1 MPLLACWLSRRLDK
15 SNGVCPTMRLGVI
28 GGTGLVNMDLAQ
40 RLDGHEATLLRQDD
54 VRVDTPYGRV
64 PLRSFSV
71 EMKGRACELVFLQRH
86 HNASGHGCPPH
97 RINHRANMMAMNDA
111 NVDAVLSVCSVGAVA
126 SSFPPGKVALA
137 HQYIDFTGVE
147 TTFHD
152 DEAVFT
158 SVTVPF
164 DTSMNARLDTI
175 LRAVQEFDDEETMH
189 YTYWLAQG
197 PQFET
202 VAEVNAIDRLGG
214 EMVGMTMPREA
225 KLAAELELPYAAV
238 CISSNWAAGR
248 DPEDGSKAL
257 DHLDVSAQANDRL
270 DPVWACILGMLE

>member
-1 MPLLACWLSRRLDK
+1 
-15 SNGVCPTMRLGVI
+15 MRLGVI
-28 GGTGLVNMDLAQ
+28 GGTGLVNMDISQ
-40 RLDGHEATLLRQDD
+40 RLNGHDATLVRQDD
-54 VRVDTPYGRV
+54 VRVETPYGEV
-64 PLRSFSV
+64 PLRTFSLSIG
-71 EMKGRACELVFLQRH
+71 GRACELIFLQRH

-97 RINHRANMMAMNDA
+97 QINHQANMTAMNDA

-126 SSFPPGKVALA
+126 PSLPPGKVALA
-137 HQYIDFTGVE
+137 DQYIDFTGVE
-147 TTFHD
+147 TTFHH

-164 DTSMNARLDTI
+164 DEAMNEQLESI
-175 LRAVQEFDDEETMH
+175 LREVQGYKIDENLR
-189 YTYWLAQG
+189 YTYWLTQG

-202 VAEVNAIDRLGG
+202 VAEVNAIERLGG
-214 EMVGMTMPREA
+214 DMVGMTMPREA
-225 KLAAELELPYAAV
+225 KLARELDLPYAAV

-270 DPVWACILGMLE
+270 EPVWACIFSMLN